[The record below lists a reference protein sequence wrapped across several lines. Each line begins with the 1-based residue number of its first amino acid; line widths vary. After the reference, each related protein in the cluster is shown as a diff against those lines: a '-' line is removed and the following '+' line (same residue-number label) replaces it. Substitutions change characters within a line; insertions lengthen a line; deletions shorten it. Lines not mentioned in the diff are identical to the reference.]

1 MNANKPKIRA
11 LRLMYIRGQADSN
24 EPARMVAQADVIYD
38 GKHRSRLVTKPLL
51 EGRRAPRLS
60 QSLWEKIESALT
72 PLLQVDLSNQ
82 AAVKAAL
89 SREQARV
96 IKEFKEEQQRSQT
109 HKGSIAYRTWRKARR
124 RARLTVNK
132 LKGVSSPGPLGVRQI
147 KLAFKAL
154 NELLVGSP
162 GSSFDQDHSL
172 EEFYEDHIHE
182 VSCYAVAPTP
192 PAPQIDGQPANSFED
207 APFIEPLPKDGT
219 KGHLL
224 EREALKYGFSSTRFP
239 GGSFVASDPQGN
251 RLNFKWGRSPIA
263 SGVALSICSYKET
276 TRRLLAQAGVPVAAG
291 RVFSP
296 KHVEAAMDYADH
308 IGYPVVCKPVAGLR
322 GIGVITDIK
331 SRSELQ
337 EALDLYRKS
346 QLGNDDFVIEEQV
359 PGEDYRI
366 VIIDGEVVASVVRE
380 PASVEGDGLHTV
392 ADLIEYKNRA
402 RKKNPHLSSRLIPMA
417 DAVEYQLSHA
427 GLNYASIPEPGEKV
441 IVANSANLSQGGDS
455 FEVADE
461 LHPTIKDLAVKAVE
475 AIPGLGFCG
484 LDMLIEDHTKSIDE
498 QRVTVI
504 ELNAHAAI
512 GSAQYPMWG
521 PPSDVAHTFLKATA
535 DYHGID
541 LPEERKTWLSM
552 DFIIK
557 GRVTGVGYRWW
568 FKRLAD
574 RFGVTGHIR
583 NVNKRTVV
591 AHVEGEADAVTALGY
606 AASRGP
612 RRALPSSVTMDP
624 APDEACK
631 SFEIIRPPATP
642 SNVAKAV
649 LKN

>member
-1 MNANKPKIRA
+1 MSVNKSEVRA
-11 LRLMYIRGQADSN
+11 LRLMYIRGDAESG
-24 EPARMVAQADVIYD
+24 EATRMVAQADISHGDEV
-38 GKHRSRLVTKPLL
+38 RSHMAEKAL
-51 EGRRAPRLS
+51 EGGESHPRLS
-60 QSLWEKIESALT
+60 RAVWEKIESGLSALVGT
-72 PLLQVDLSNQ
+72 DTDNRDLIATILKREQ
-82 AAVKAAL
+82 ERVTREFKKEQ
-89 SREQARV
+89 EQAR
-96 IKEFKEEQQRSQT
+96 R
-109 HKGSIAYRTWRKARR
+109 HRGSVAYRAWREARR
-124 RARLTVNK
+124 QGRLVVNRM
-132 LKGVSSPGPLGVRQI
+132 KGVSPPTSLGLRQI
-147 KLAFKAL
+147 DLAFQTL
-154 NELLVGSP
+154 NELFLMGGVSLNG
-162 GSSFDQDHSL
+162 GRDSL
-172 EEFYEDHIHE
+172 EDFYEDHLE
-182 VSCYAVAPTP
+182 KVTRYAVAPTP
-192 PAPQIDGQPANSFED
+192 PAPQINGRGANSFDD

-224 EREALKYGFSSTRFP
+224 EREALKYGFSSIRFP
-239 GGSFVASDPQGN
+239 GGSFVAADAQGN

-276 TRRLLAQAGVPVAAG
+276 TRRLLAKAGIPVAAG

-296 KHVEAAMDYADH
+296 KHVEAALDYADH

-331 SRSELQ
+331 SRQELK
-337 EALDLYRKS
+337 EALDLYSKS

-380 PASVEGDGLHTV
+380 AASVEGSGIHTV

-402 RKKNPHLSSRLIPMA
+402 RRKNPHLSSRLIPLS

-427 GLNYASIPEPGEKV
+427 GLTYASIPEAGQKV
-441 IVANSANLSQGGDS
+441 TVANSANLSQGGDS
-455 FEVADE
+455 FEVAAE
-461 LHPTIKDLAVKAVE
+461 LHPTIKELAVKAVE

-484 LDMLIEDHTKSIDE
+484 LDMLIEDHTKPVDQ

-521 PPSDVAHTFLKATA
+521 PPSQVADTFFRATA
-535 DYHGID
+535 AHHGID
-541 LPEERKTWLSM
+541 LPSERKTHLSM
-552 DFIIK
+552 DLIIK

-583 NVNKRTVV
+583 NVNKRTVF
-591 AHVEGEADAVTALGY
+591 AHIEGDADAVSALGY
-606 AASRGP
+606 VASRGP
-612 RRALPSSVTMDP
+612 RRALTSSVTMEHSP
-624 APDEACK
+624 EEGCE

-642 SNVAKAV
+642 RNVARTL
-649 LKN
+649 LKR

>member
-1 MNANKPKIRA
+1 M
-11 LRLMYIRGQADSN
+11 
-24 EPARMVAQADVIYD
+24 
-38 GKHRSRLVTKPLL
+38 

-82 AAVKAAL
+82 SAVKAAL

-96 IKEFKEEQQRSQT
+96 IKEFKDEQQRSHT
-109 HKGSIAYRTWRKARR
+109 HRGSIAYRTWREARR
-124 RARLTVNK
+124 RARLAVNK

-147 KLAFKAL
+147 DLAFKAL
-154 NELLVGSP
+154 KELLARSTGSN
-162 GSSFDQDHSL
+162 FDLDHSL

-182 VSCYAVAPTP
+182 VNRYAVAPTP
-192 PAPQIDGQPANSFED
+192 PAPHIDGQPANSFDD

-224 EREALKYGFSSTRFP
+224 EREALKYGFSSIRFP
-239 GGSFVASDPQGN
+239 GGSFVAADAQGN

-276 TRRLLAQAGVPVAAG
+276 TRRLLAKAGIPVAAG

-296 KHVEAAMDYADH
+296 KHVEAALDYADH

-331 SRSELQ
+331 SRQELK
-337 EALDLYRKS
+337 EALDLYSKS
-346 QLGNDDFVIEEQV
+346 QLGSDDFVIEEQV

-380 PASVEGDGLHTV
+380 AASVEGSGIHTV

-402 RKKNPHLSSRLIPMA
+402 RRKIPHLSSRLIPLS

-427 GLNYASIPEPGEKV
+427 GLTYASIPEAGQKV
-441 IVANSANLSQGGDS
+441 TVANSANLSQGGDS
-455 FEVADE
+455 FEVAAE
-461 LHPTIKDLAVKAVE
+461 LHPTIKELAVKAVE

-484 LDMLIEDHTKSIDE
+484 LDMLIEDHTKPVDQ

-521 PPSDVAHTFLKATA
+521 PPSQVADTFFRATA
-535 DYHGID
+535 AHHGID
-541 LPEERKTWLSM
+541 LPSERKTHLSM
-552 DFIIK
+552 DLIIK

-583 NVNKRTVV
+583 NVNKRTVF
-591 AHVEGEADAVTALGY
+591 AHIEGDADAVSALGY
-606 AASRGP
+606 VASRGP
-612 RRALPSSVTMDP
+612 RRALTSSVTMEHSP
-624 APDEACK
+624 EEGCE

-642 SNVAKAV
+642 RNVARTL
-649 LKN
+649 LKR